1 SFLILQGIETLSLRI
16 ERHVENA
23 RKVAQFLKA
32 SEDVNWVSHPELSED
47 EKQQDLVKK
56 YLPKGACSIFTFGLK
71 GSRERA
77 AKFIESLDVFSH
89 LANVADAKSLII
101 HPASTTHGQLSE
113 EALKECGIGT
123 DTIRISVGLENIDD
137 LIEDLSKAIE
147 ASR

>member
-1 SFLILQGIETLSLRI
+1 MRYLLRL
-16 ERHVENA
+16 RHVENA
-23 RKVAQFLKA
+23 RKVAQFFKNNA
-32 SEDVNWVSHPELSED
+32 DVSWVSHPEVSDD

-56 YLPKGACSIFTFGLK
+56 YLPKGACSIFTFGLN
-71 GSRERA
+71 GGRERA
-77 AKFIESLDVFSH
+77 SKFIESLKIFSH

-113 EALKECGIGT
+113 QELKECGIGS

-137 LIEDLSKAIE
+137 LIDDLSQAIE